1 MSLLSAIFPGWALR
15 REAARARLALLQKA
29 RAFNAGPSDRL
40 SGWRAKVQETIN
52 QKARRD
58 LETTRAQA
66 RELYRHNP
74 WAHGTVNSIV
84 ANLVG
89 CGIKPQARV
98 MMPRLF
104 EPLESF
110 NDKVD
115 AAWQRWAQ
123 EEGFYAKQRLVQREK
138 IVAGEVLIRFV
149 AADDREIPL
158 TLEVIQSERLA
169 TTESF
174 RTRSPNVAQGIE
186 FGDDGRPV
194 AYWIYP
200 HPPTTQALVQTEPE
214 RVPATEILHIFDQT
228 EPGQIRG
235 LTRLMTCAGTFEAMA
250 QYLDFVLTKERVA
263 SAFALAITRQQPL
276 SFPNSGGET
285 TDANQ
290 NDLDYLEGGII
301 FHADPGEQVQGIS
314 SSVQPAQVEQL
325 MTVLLRQTGRGL
337 DVAYELVSRDLSK
350 VTYLSARQGENQDRR
365 HWKPEQEDLT
375 HQFNRPVRRELI
387 RLGHLAGL
395 WRIPDGQLDRY
406 CAAEWIPDGWDWI
419 DPTKDITGEIEAI
432 KAGILSPQEAC
443 AKHGRDWFQVLTDT
457 EAHKKEAE
465 AKGLALS
472 IYPDLVTAA
481 DAEATAAAMP
491 EPQPQEPSREEA
503 TGSEE
508 ASTEAA

>member
-1 MSLLSAIFPGWALR
+1 MSLLSALFPGWALR
-15 REAARARLALLQKA
+15 REAARARLELMQKA
-29 RAFNAGPSDRL
+29 RSYSAGNADRL
-40 SGWRAKVQETIN
+40 SGWRPRAQETIN

-89 CGIKPQARV
+89 CGIKPQSRV
-98 MMPRLF
+98 IMPRLF
-104 EPLESF
+104 APLESF
-110 NDKVD
+110 NDKAD
-115 AAWQRWAQ
+115 AAWARWAQ
-123 EEGFYAKQRLVQREK
+123 EDGFYSKQRLVQREK
-138 IVAGEVLIRFV
+138 IVAGEVLVRFV
-149 AADDREIPL
+149 AAKDREIPL

-174 RTRSPNVAQGIE
+174 RNRNPNLVQGIE
-186 FGDDGRPV
+186 FGEDGKPA
-194 AYWIYP
+194 AYWVFP
-200 HPPTTQALVQTEPE
+200 QPPSTQALMQSDPE
-214 RVPATEILHIFDQT
+214 RIPADQILHIFDQS

-235 LTRLMTCAGTFEAMA
+235 MTRLMTCAGTFEAMA

-276 SFPNSGGET
+276 NFPSSGGDT
-285 TDANQ
+285 KDAQN

-325 MTVLLRQTGRGL
+325 MTVLLRQVARGL
-337 DVAYELVSRDLSK
+337 DSAYELVSRDLSK

-365 HWKPEQEDLT
+365 HWKPQQDDLT
-375 HQFNRPVRRELI
+375 QQLNWPVRREFI
-387 RLGHLAGL
+387 RLGQLRGL
-395 WRIPDGQLDRY
+395 WRIPGGQLDRY

-419 DPTKDITGEIEAI
+419 DPSKDITGEVDAI
-432 KAGILSPQEAC
+432 KAGVLSPQEAC
-443 AKHGRDWFQVLTDT
+443 AKHGRDWYQVLTDIK
-457 EAHKKEAE
+457 AHKDEAE
-465 AKGLALS
+465 AHGLALS

-491 EPQPQEPSREEA
+491 ESQPHGQSPQEETNNEQK
-503 TGSEE
+503 
-508 ASTEAA
+508 STEAA